1 MKKIRKEKIKEY
13 ILTIILLKLSY
24 FLLYYSYYIVYIIL
38 EI

>member
-24 FLLYYSYYIVYIIL
+24 FLLYYSYYIIYIIL